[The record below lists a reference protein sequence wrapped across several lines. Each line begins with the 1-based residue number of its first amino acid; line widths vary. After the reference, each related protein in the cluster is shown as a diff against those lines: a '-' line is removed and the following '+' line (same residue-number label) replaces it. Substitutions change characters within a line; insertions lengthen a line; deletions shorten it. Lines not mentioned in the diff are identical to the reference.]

1 VCGAGLSTGPFLVGL
16 HAFLTD
22 AWSWLNYKPSMASS
36 LNRRPHRV
44 LSPEAYASW
53 VPDDAVRRLAAYK
66 LLAAYDSNQA
76 GELATL
82 TGNEA
87 ASERR
92 EFGDPATF
100 VDTALAH
107 LLGKSQQITVP
118 GAEHAGDEGA
128 PPEAVAAADAQDRL
142 RSWAELELLALRMQ
156 SAERKAVLLGDG
168 VYLLAWDPVKGRV
181 RLKTY
186 DPGFYFPVLDDDAD
200 PGDYP
205 TRVHLAWE
213 IPEDPRQ
220 GVKARVRRITYELG
234 PIDVALRAVQDK
246 DGRSRRE
253 AVETSE
259 GIMLSP
265 GDVYRPESNRI
276 ERSYPW
282 APDQVSATT
291 CYLTDAEWDVDDL
304 RHGQSLDDLP
314 LEKARFRTRVDGEVL
329 HRLDLRLD
337 FIPVVHISN
346 TVADGEHFGQSS
358 LAKVMQALDELAE
371 TDTDSAR
378 ASATTGAPI
387 IGLAGARA
395 EVDRVTGR
403 PKPLSVEP
411 GTVFQLAD
419 GGRMDVL
426 DTSGQLAELR
436 ARVEEI
442 RDRAAVNARLPAV
455 SLGTVDPSKVPSGY
469 ALQLSLGPL
478 DSLVDTLRLARA
490 HKYSLLL
497 KMVQRIHQAG
507 QALGWPVGEYFPAR
521 MVFGPHTPTDRT
533 AILDEVVKGVSA
545 GVLSLETG
553 IRMLQDAGY
562 PIEDAREEV
571 QRILSRREPA
581 ARREPVGKDP
591 TASGSRTEIPSETGS
606 GDAKAAV
613 SPAGASSS

>member
-1 VCGAGLSTGPFLVGL
+1 
-16 HAFLTD
+16 
-22 AWSWLNYKPSMASS
+22 MASA
-36 LNRRPHRV
+36 LDRRPHRV

-118 GAEHAGDEGA
+118 GAEHAGDEDA
-128 PPEAVAAADAQDRL
+128 PPEAVAAADAQERL
-142 RSWAELELLALRMQ
+142 RSWAEAELLPLRMQ
-156 SAERKAVLLGDG
+156 TAERKAVLLGDG

-205 TRVHLAWE
+205 NRVHLAWE
-213 IPEDPRQ
+213 IPEDPRR

-234 PIDVALRAVQDK
+234 PLDVALRVVQDK
-246 DGRSRRE
+246 DGRSRRV

-265 GDVYRPESNRI
+265 GDVYRPETNRI
-276 ERSYPW
+276 ERTYPW
-282 APDQVSATT
+282 TPDQVSATT

-329 HRLDLRLD
+329 HRLDVRLD

-507 QALGWPVGEYFPAR
+507 QAPGWPVGGCFPAR
-521 MVFGPHTPTDRT
+521 LVFGPHTPTDRT
-533 AILDEVVKGVSA
+533 AVLDEVVKGVTA
-545 GVLSLETG
+545 GVFSLETG

-562 PIEDAREEV
+562 PIEDARGEA
-571 QRILSRREPA
+571 QRIVRLRGAESRDTPA
-581 ARREPVGKDP
+581 GGVATKSGTRSVRDVEVTEEAR
-591 TASGSRTEIPSETGS
+591 TAE
-606 GDAKAAV
+606 V
-613 SPAGASSS
+613 SPSASSSS

>member
-1 VCGAGLSTGPFLVGL
+1 MGLRT
-16 HAFLTD
+16 FLTD
-22 AWSWLNYKPSMASS
+22 AWSWLNYKPVMASTHDG
-36 LNRRPHRV
+36 RPHRA
-44 LSPEAYASW
+44 LAPELQASW
-53 VPDDAVRRLAAYK
+53 LPNDAVRRLAAYK
-66 LLAAYDSNQA
+66 LLSAYDSNQA

-82 TGNEA
+82 AGNEA
-87 ASERR
+87 AAERR
-92 EFGDPATF
+92 EFGDPSTF
-100 VDTALAH
+100 VDTMLAH
-107 LLGKSQQITVP
+107 LLGRTQQIIVP
-118 GAEHAGDEGA
+118 GAEHAGDDGVT
-128 PPEAVAAADAQDRL
+128 PEFAAAAAVQQRL
-142 RSWAELELLALRMQ
+142 RDWAEAELLPLRMQ
-156 SAERKAVLLGDG
+156 AAERKAVLLGDG
-168 VYLLAWDPVKGRV
+168 LYLLAWDPEKSRV

-205 TRVHLAWE
+205 RRVHLAWE
-213 IPEDPRQ
+213 IPEDPKR
-220 GVKARVRRITYELG
+220 GLKPKVRRITYELG
-234 PIDVALRAVQDK
+234 PVAPASRSGEDESGRADRHPVI
-246 DGRSRRE
+246 SE
-253 AVETSE
+253 AGEQE
-259 GIMLSP
+259 LEL
-265 GDVYRPESNRI
+265 GDRYVAEAGHIQRT
-276 ERSYPW
+276 YPW
-282 APDQVSATT
+282 APERLTRTT
-291 CYLTDAEWDVDDL
+291 CYLTDAEWLLDDL

-314 LEKARFRTRVDGEVL
+314 LDKAHFRTRSDGEAL
-329 HRLDLRLD
+329 HRLDLHLD
-337 FIPVVHISN
+337 FIPLVHISN
-346 TVADGEHFGQSS
+346 TVADGEHFGQSG

-403 PKPLSVEP
+403 SKPLAVEP

-442 RDRAAVNARLPAV
+442 RERASVNARLPAV
-455 SLGTVDPSKVPSGY
+455 SLGTVDPSDVPSGY

-478 DSLVDTLRLARA
+478 DSLVDSMRLART

-507 QALGWPVGEYFPAR
+507 RANGWTAGKPIAAR
-521 MVFGPHTPTDRT
+521 IVFGPHTPTDRT
-533 AILDEVVKGVSA
+533 AILDEVVKGVTA

-571 QRILSRREPA
+571 RRITTRKDVPGREHRTAIASSPSSPPA
-581 ARREPVGKDP
+581 ADP
-591 TASGSRTEIPSETGS
+591 QADEDALPSQ
-606 GDAKAAV
+606 
-613 SPAGASSS
+613 